1 MNNHETRNSKLLAP
15 FVLGGIILPSLSGGF
30 LAIDYI
36 GYPNA
41 PTPIA
46 PYILL
51 PVGLLLAAVGK
62 RLTDGRWG
70 GVPEFLHMTLAFVG
84 LAYIGIA
91 VKYAVAGRSIHEYPA
106 GLFLIISG
114 IFLISRLLAKHHA
127 RLRAAI
133 QKCR

>member
-1 MNNHETRNSKLLAP
+1 MKNHQARNSKLLAP
-15 FVLGGIILPSLSGGF
+15 FVLGGIILPVLSGGF

-51 PVGLLLAAVGK
+51 PVGLLLGAVGK

-84 LAYIGIA
+84 LAYLGFA
-91 VKYAVAGRSIHEYPA
+91 VKYAVAGRSIHQYPA
-106 GLFLIISG
+106 GFFSIVSG
-114 IFLISRLLAKHHA
+114 IFVISRLLVKHHD

-133 QKCR
+133 QK